1 MSRKYLA
8 AKITATPA
16 ILAIVVCFY
25 GTILWTFYMSL
36 TKSGLMPNYTITG
49 FQNYAALFKSN
60 RWATAYHNMLIFGVL
75 FICGSLALG
84 TLLAALLDRRIRGEG
99 VFRLIFLYPMSMS
112 FVVTGLAWQWILNPT
127 TGLQQI
133 VRGWGFE
140 GFAFNPLANAT
151 WAIWFVSIAAMWQAS
166 GMVMAIM
173 LAGLRG
179 VDNELWNAARIDGI
193 PAWRTYVSIIFPI
206 LKPLTLTCVVLL
218 ATMAVKN
225 YDLVVAMTG
234 GGPGNATDVPGRFVV
249 DTLFQRANIGQATA
263 AAMLMLA
270 TVAAALVPYAFVEF
284 RKAKR
289 A

>member
-1 MSRKYLA
+1 MFRKHLA
-8 AKITATPA
+8 AKLTATPA
-16 ILAIVVCFY
+16 ILAIIVCFY

-49 FQNYAALFKSN
+49 FHNYAALFKSS
-60 RWATAYHNMLIFGVL
+60 RWNTAYKNMLIFGSL
-75 FICGSLALG
+75 FICGSLIIG
-84 TLLAALLDRRIRGEG
+84 TLLATLLDRRIRGEG
-99 VFRLIFLYPMSMS
+99 AFRLAFLYPMSMS

-127 TGLQQI
+127 TGIQQI
-133 VRGWGFE
+133 VRGWGLE
-140 GFAFNPLANAT
+140 GFAFNPLASTT
-151 WAIWFVSIAAMWQAS
+151 WAIWFVSIAAIWQAS
-166 GMVMAIM
+166 GLVMAIM

-179 VDNELWNAARIDGI
+179 IDNELWNAARIDSI
-193 PAWRTYVSIIFPI
+193 PIWRTYISIILPI
-206 LKPLTLTCVVLL
+206 LRPLTVTCVVLL
-218 ATMAVKN
+218 ATAAVKN

-270 TVAAALVPYAFVEF
+270 TVAAALAPYAYISF
-284 RKAKR
+284 KKGKR